1 MISSAMDAAES
12 TSYTTEDGES
22 HYPVQTLSV
31 QFIDTPKLLS
41 NVDKLSSGSVSSAKK
56 KRKKRWEELQKAQW
70 RASRATSTQGLETI
84 VVQVNAQKGN
94 IKKMIKMLQVALLE
108 TPIKEIDDDAFLEAS
123 EDNSSAAFQSLEVHM
138 KEGESTTFDA
148 FIVTDHSAV
157 DWLFESEETRPNNN
171 IFDAPTNDAMIAGEA
186 VCADLHDEDDDL
198 NDLNDLNDDDGGG
211 RT

>member
-1 MISSAMDAAES
+1 
-12 TSYTTEDGES
+12 
-22 HYPVQTLSV
+22 
-31 QFIDTPKLLS
+31 
-41 NVDKLSSGSVSSAKK
+41 
-56 KRKKRWEELQKAQW
+56 
-70 RASRATSTQGLETI
+70 
-84 VVQVNAQKGN
+84 
-94 IKKMIKMLQVALLE
+94 MLQVALLE

-186 VCADLHDEDDDL
+186 VCDEDD
-198 NDLNDLNDDDGGG
+198 DLNDDDGGG